1 MSTHQRD
8 LFTLWDV
15 VQRKLQ
21 TSLSANRYP
30 GRSLDIASWPDIPLA
45 LAERGLFLRGLPSVC
60 KPEVHKDV
68 VQDDLISW
76 SMDKLLSLERAM
88 DSGSLTIGKRKP
100 LCTLFQFHSRIR

>member
-1 MSTHQRD
+1 MSAQQRD

-21 TSLSANRYP
+21 TSLRANPYP

-45 LAERGLFLRGLPSVC
+45 LAQRGLFLRGLPSVC
-60 KPEVHKDV
+60 KPQVHKDV

-76 SMDKLLSLERAM
+76 SMDQLLSLERAM
-88 DSGSLTIGKRKP
+88 DNRSLAIAKRKP
-100 LCTLFQFHSRIR
+100 LCTLF